1 MIDFSQR
8 STQKEWMDD
17 LECEGEVLEQT
28 LKELKTINRWLG
40 GNHVTTDGIKKLIN
54 AAPPKG
60 RWKVV
65 DIGCGGGDMLRV
77 MDDWAVKNGQ
87 KIDFEGVDANPNI
100 IDLAKTRLSDKPSIS
115 LSVQNV
121 FEEAFVEEKAD
132 IITCTLFTH
141 HFTDSELVALL
152 STLLQK
158 ANLGIVIND
167 LHRHPLAYHSI
178 RLLTKGF
185 SKSPMVVNDAPLS
198 VLRSF
203 SRQDWNNILG
213 QAGISDFSLRWF
225 WAFRWQVVIS
235 V

>member
-28 LKELKTINRWLG
+28 LRELKTINRWLG
-40 GNHVTTDGIKKLIN
+40 GNHVTTDGIQKLIN
-54 AAPPKG
+54 AAPPKD

-121 FEEAFVEEKAD
+121 FEEAFVEEKVD

-203 SRQDWNNILG
+203 SRQDWKNILG
-213 QAGISDFSLRWF
+213 QAGIFDFSLLWF

>member
-1 MIDFSQR
+1 
-8 STQKEWMDD
+8 MDD

-28 LKELKTINRWLG
+28 LRELKTINRWLG
-40 GNHVTTDGIKKLIN
+40 GNHVTTDGIQKLIN
-54 AAPPKG
+54 AAPPKD

-121 FEEAFVEEKAD
+121 FEEAFVEEKVD

-203 SRQDWNNILG
+203 SRQDWK
-213 QAGISDFSLRWF
+213 ISWVKREYLI
-225 WAFRWQVVIS
+225 FRSFGFGRFDGKW
-235 V
+235 